1 MRTVKEVEIKQAILH
16 KLDNAKEKPIL
27 SDFILEMPEEILT
40 FVSTHMTRSLQDVGI
55 RAAKYKSGRN
65 MIRELVDGTLDKPEL
80 FIDKSKDIAQQLFT
94 SMKANKNISSADA
107 LICFY
112 TGNSQNYLTVLK
124 LDYQNNL
131 FSETRVTEDGKIRNV
146 ISHNGISLPNV
157 KQKLQKCVFF
167 KHSEADSEYDMVL
180 IDKQSRSE
188 QEKIANFFA
197 NNFLCCELADTD
209 YSRTKKFF
217 TAVTKWT
224 AKEALPEDR
233 KRFMDNMVNALKTQE
248 AINIVEF
255 ANGLLNDEEKSKQ
268 FLDFVVT
275 HGLNDFEFKP
285 DKGYVDLRLKKR
297 HIKTTDGIEINI
309 TNEDYQN
316 KDKFEAKKIEGTD
329 RYDIYV
335 KNVEVTK
342 WE

>member
-1 MRTVKEVEIKQAILH
+1 MRTIKEFEIKQAILH
-16 KLDNAKEKPIL
+16 KLDSSKENPIL
-27 SDFILEMPEEILT
+27 SDFMLEMPEEILT
-40 FVSTHMTRSLQDVGI
+40 FVNTHMLRSLQDVGI
-55 RAAKYKSGRN
+55 RAAKYKTGRN
-65 MIRELVDGTLDKPEL
+65 MIRELIDATLDKPEL
-80 FIDKSKDIAQQLFT
+80 FVDNSKDIAQHLFT
-94 SMKANKNISSADA
+94 SMKGNKNISSADA
-107 LICFY
+107 LICSY

-131 FSETRVTEDGKIRNV
+131 FSETKVMEDGKIRNV

-167 KHSEADSEYDMVL
+167 KHSDDDSEYDMVL

-217 TAVTKWT
+217 TAVKKW
-224 AKEALPEDR
+224 AAQEVLPEEG
-233 KRFMDNMVNALKTQE
+233 KRFMDNMVNALKNQE
-248 AINIVEF
+248 SINIVEF
-255 ANGLLNDEEKSKQ
+255 AKGLFSDEEKAKQ
-268 FLDFVVT
+268 FLDFVVN

-297 HIKTTDGIEINI
+297 HIKTADGIEINL
-309 TNEDYQN
+309 TNDDYQN
-316 KDKFEAKKIEGTD
+316 QDKFEAKKIEGTN
-329 RYDIYV
+329 RYDLCI

>member
-1 MRTVKEVEIKQAILH
+1 VRTVKEVEIRQAILH
-16 KLDNAKEKPIL
+16 KLDNSKEKPVL

-55 RAAKYKSGRN
+55 TAAKYKSGRN

-80 FIDKSKDIAQQLFT
+80 FIGNSKDIAQQLFT

-131 FSETRVTEDGKIRNV
+131 FSETKVMEDGKIRNV

-167 KHSEADSEYDMVL
+167 KHSETDSEYDMLL

-197 NNFLCCELADTD
+197 NNFLCCEMADTNLT
-209 YSRTKKFF
+209 RTKKFYK
-217 TAVTKWT
+217 AVRQWSVDEVST
-224 AKEALPEDR
+224 EEG
-233 KRFMDNMVNALKTQE
+233 KRFMDNMITALKSQE
-248 AINIVEF
+248 SINVIEF
-255 ANGLLNDEEKSKQ
+255 ANGLFDNEEKSKS
-268 FLDFVVT
+268 FLDFMVK
-275 HGLNDFEFKP
+275 HKLNDFEFKP
-285 DKGYVDLRLKKR
+285 DKSFVEKRLKKR
-297 HIKTTDGIEINI
+297 HIKTTDGIEINLS
-309 TNEDYQN
+309 NEDYLN
-316 KDKFEAKKIEGTD
+316 KDKFEATQIEGSN
-329 RYDIYV
+329 RYNICI
-335 KNVEVTK
+335 KNVEVNK